1 MFPASSENVLVPRVM
16 TELLPSRP
24 LLTSPEGDWRDIGL
38 QLQMYR
44 HPPAS
49 VWHPGTHDHLLV
61 LNMDGNALLDDTSLG
76 FRQTG
81 WARGGSFSLTPAGL
95 PVSRPRKG
103 KPEILLISLDPKLI
117 DDIVE
122 EMDLDRASVKIIPQL
137 AVSDQALHSFGQ
149 ALRAEAAT
157 GGFGSTL
164 MVESVFRSLCVHLLR
179 HYSSLAA
186 KPLPRPTLT
195 SRRLTNVLE
204 YMKAHLDQPLLLSEL
219 AEICGLSPTHFNR
232 AFRDALGKPPHAY
245 LIELRLEKAKDLLEH
260 TRLPITQIAL
270 SCGFEQSQYFATLFR
285 RKVGFTPREWRI
297 ERGI

>member
-1 MFPASSENVLVPRVM
+1 MTPAPSENVLVPRVLA
-16 TELLPSRP
+16 ELLPSRP
-24 LLTSPEGDWRDIGL
+24 LLTSPEGGWRGIGL

-61 LNMDGNALLDDTSLG
+61 LNMDGHALLDDTSLG

-81 WARGGSFSLTPAGL
+81 WASPGCFSLTPAGL
-95 PVSRPRKG
+95 PVSRSWKG
-103 KPEILLISLDPKLI
+103 RPEILLILLAPKFI
-117 DDIVE
+117 GDIVE
-122 EMDLDRASVKIIPQL
+122 EMDLNPASVDIIPRL
-137 AVSDQALHSFGQ
+137 AVPDQTLHSFGH
-149 ALRAEAAT
+149 ALRAEAAN
-157 GGFGSTL
+157 GGLGSTL
-164 MVESVFRSLCVHLLR
+164 MVESVLRSLGVHLLR

-195 SRRLTNVLE
+195 SRRLNKVLE
-204 YMKAHLDQPLLLSEL
+204 YMKAHLDQPVLLSEL

-260 TRLPITQIAL
+260 TRLPITEIAL
-270 SCGFEQSQYFATLFR
+270 NCGFEQSQYFATQFR

-297 ERGI
+297 KRGI